1 MATNQYYG
9 MLMQALNVVVTFYIE
24 IKEIFST
31 KI

>member
-1 MATNQYYG
+1 MAINQYYG

-24 IKEIFST
+24 IRGIFST